1 METVALWTTSLVLV
15 GTSAFLLGTLVR
27 SIVHE
32 RRASGIRKIWRNFGL
47 SITFATLFL
56 VSWVAQGL
64 AEWTTFV
71 HEQEAHGQVAR
82 LSDFWVEFG
91 QSTLENWQSEFLQ
104 LFSFVVVSAVL
115 IHHGS
120 SESKDGTERIE
131 KTVNEIRG
139 ILREAGPPERST
151 PGPR

>member
-1 METVALWTTSLVLV
+1 MEELALWTTSLVLV
-15 GTSAFLLGTLVR
+15 GTSAFLFGMLVR
-27 SIVHE
+27 SIVQE
-32 RRASGIRKIWRNFGL
+32 RRRSGVRRLWRNFGL
-47 SITFATLFL
+47 SMTFAILFL
-56 VSWVAQGL
+56 ISWGAQGL
-64 AEWTTFV
+64 AEWSSFV
-71 HEQEAHGQVAR
+71 NQQAAHGQVAR

-131 KTVNEIRG
+131 RSVEEIRTM
-139 ILREAGPPERST
+139 LREAGLPQRSAQ
-151 PGPR
+151 

>member
-1 METVALWTTSLVLV
+1 MVV
-15 GTSAFLLGTLVR
+15 VR
-27 SIVHE
+27 P
-32 RRASGIRKIWRNFGL
+32 RAGD
-47 SITFATLFL
+47 
-56 VSWVAQGL
+56 
-64 AEWTTFV
+64 
-71 HEQEAHGQVAR
+71 HGQVAH

-131 KTVNEIRG
+131 RSVEEIRTM
-139 ILREAGPPERST
+139 LREAGLPPRT
-151 PGPR
+151 TR

>member
-1 METVALWTTSLVLV
+1 MEELALWTTSLVLV
-15 GTSAFLLGTLVR
+15 GTSAFLFGMLVR
-27 SIVHE
+27 SIVQE
-32 RRASGIRKIWRNFGL
+32 RRRSGVRRLWRNFGL
-47 SITFATLFL
+47 SLTFAILFL
-56 VSWVAQGL
+56 ISWAAQGL
-64 AEWTTFV
+64 AEWSSFV
-71 HEQEAHGQVAR
+71 NQQAAHGQVAR

-131 KTVNEIRG
+131 RSVEEIRTM
-139 ILREAGPPERST
+139 LREAGLPPRT
-151 PGPR
+151 TR